1 MKVRV
6 IIPHNRED
14 IRREIDK
21 IGTDKAG
28 TDIMVPKGQFFWVK
42 LYDVPLKGAVLLKQE
57 MLSKGGEAAV
67 PRDVG
72 SLTCEKTDIL
82 LMGTLKQYRFLTK
95 KLKQQPFSLKDYA
108 MELEKALKKHISHH
122 YMDRKNKKILDLREK
137 SLPLG
142 DRTLVMGILNVTP
155 DSFSDGGYFFGMEK
169 AIDHAKK
176 MVDQGIDILDIGGES
191 TRPQSEPI
199 SEEEELKRIEPIL
212 KELLGE
218 LEIPI
223 SIDTYKASVAERAL
237 EMGVHM
243 VNDVWG
249 LKADPEMAPVISS
262 YKVPVCIMHNRKVA
276 EYQDLI
282 TEVVG
287 DLKESIDIALNA
299 GIKEENIIL
308 DPGIGFGKTLEDNLE
323 VMHHLE
329 ELVSLGYPVL
339 LGTSRKSMIGK
350 VLDLPAEERLEGT
363 AATLTLGIAK
373 GVDIVRVHDIEYM
386 QRVVKMT
393 DTMVRRPPY
402 DII

>member
-6 IIPHNRED
+6 IVPHNRED

-28 TDIMVPKGQFFWVK
+28 TNIMIPKGQFFWLK
-42 LYDVPLKGAVLLKQE
+42 LYDVPLKGVILLKQE

-67 PRDVG
+67 PREVG
-72 SLTCEKTDIL
+72 GLTCEKADIL
-82 LMGTLKQYRFLTK
+82 LMGTLKQYRLLIK
-95 KLKQQPFSLKDYA
+95 KLKQQPFSLRGYA
-108 MELEKALKKHISHH
+108 IEMEEVLRKYEKHHI
-122 YMDRKNKKILDLREK
+122 MDRKYEKFLDLRGK

-142 DRTLVMGILNVTP
+142 KRTLVMGILNVTP
-155 DSFSDGGYFFGMEK
+155 DSFSDGGHFFGMDS

-176 MVDQGIDILDIGGES
+176 MADQGIDILDIGGES

-199 SEEEELKRIEPIL
+199 SEGEELKRIEPIL
-212 KELLGE
+212 GKLLEE

-249 LKADPEMAPVISS
+249 LKADPGMASVVSA
-262 YKVPVCIMHNRKVA
+262 YKVPVCMMHNRKVA

-282 TEVVG
+282 TDITG

-350 VLDLPAEERLEGT
+350 VLGLPAEERLEGT
-363 AATLTLGIAK
+363 AATLAFGITK
-373 GVDIVRVHDIEYM
+373 GVDIVRVHDINYM

-393 DTMVRRPPY
+393 DAMVRRPPF
-402 DII
+402 D